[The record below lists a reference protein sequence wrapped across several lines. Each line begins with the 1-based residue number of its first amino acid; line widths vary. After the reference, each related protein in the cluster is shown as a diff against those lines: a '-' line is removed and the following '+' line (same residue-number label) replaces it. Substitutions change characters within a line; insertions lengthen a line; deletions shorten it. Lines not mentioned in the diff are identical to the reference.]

1 MRQLVLPVSRRDHI
15 KGPRSAPVT
24 LVEYGDYECPY
35 CGRAYCSSKT
45 SKNHLAIYS
54 VLCFATSHSPLCILT
69 PSMRRKP
76 PKRPARRGSSGRCM
90 IVCLSINRR
99 ARPGPGGIC
108 RRDRYRCA
116 AVYSRD
122 DRASLRD
129 RVREDFLRSVR
140 SGVTGTP
147 TFFING
153 ARYQGSLNLRS
164 LLAAIEQ
171 VADAP

>member
-1 MRQLVLPVSRRDHI
+1 MSQLVLPVSRRDHI

-69 PSMRRKP
+69 PSMQRKP

-90 IVCLSINRR
+90 IVRFEHQQALHTGTWWIM
-99 ARPGPGGIC
+99 P
-108 RRDRYRCA
+108 
-116 AVYSRD
+116 
-122 DRASLRD
+122 
-129 RVREDFLRSVR
+129 LRSVLMC
-140 SGVTGTP
+140 
-147 TFFING
+147 F
-153 ARYQGSLNLRS
+153 SLFVR
-164 LLAAIEQ
+164 
-171 VADAP
+171 